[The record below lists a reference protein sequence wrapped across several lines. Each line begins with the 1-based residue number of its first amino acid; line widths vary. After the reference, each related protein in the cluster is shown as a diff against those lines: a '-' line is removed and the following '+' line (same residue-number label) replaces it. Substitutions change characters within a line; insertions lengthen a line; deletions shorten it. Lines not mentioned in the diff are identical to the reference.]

1 MVIDMNEQ
9 QLNTVAQLRAFLNGT
24 QEVQFEPMGEDT
36 ERYAF
41 IAAVLKRLGY
51 RRLKRS
57 DKGVVMRYLERT
69 TDYSRQQLTR
79 FVGRV
84 LAGETL
90 AQIYVA
96 TAQGFSRSFTAG
108 SIALPAQFEAP
119 HD

>member
-9 QLNTVAQLRAFLNGT
+9 QLNTVAQLRAFMNGT
-24 QEVQFEPMGEDT
+24 QEVRFEPLGEDAA
-36 ERYAF
+36 RPAF
-41 IAAVLKRLGY
+41 MAPGLKRVGY

-57 DKGVVMRYLERT
+57 DKGGVMRSLERT

-90 AQIYVA
+90 AKRYVA
-96 TAQGFSRSFTAG
+96 PELGFA
-108 SIALPAQFEAP
+108 
-119 HD
+119 